1 MPDLPLS
8 VWIAAGGS
16 VIFLIFFLAAWQS
29 YRSLPVIR
37 ALPESV
43 DRKNTEPDCM
53 VVIPAR
59 NEAGVIANAVASL
72 PPDCVIVVDDASDDG
87 TADVATKAGA
97 GVISA
102 PPLPKRGFGKP
113 NACAAGARL
122 LTSRWILFTDAD
134 TSFEPGFLA
143 SAIAAAE
150 AKGLSLL
157 SIQLDPDY
165 GSLAEHVLIPYARA
179 LVFCGSNPRTHA
191 NALFTG
197 NCLLVQ
203 REPYNFLGTHI
214 AVVTQLA
221 EDVKLTALAE
231 RHRLKLGI
239 ARAPGLGRRRYYEGF
254 RGIYRGIERQAFRFM
269 VVSWLIGVLIL
280 LAALCAALWLP
291 LAAWLAWDRQWAAV
305 AILALLPVVTLR
317 PWYRNW
323 LTALSAPLAIY
334 WMLPVLARG
343 LLSAVFGKPIVW
355 KGRTVRAVS

>member
-1 MPDLPLS
+1 
-8 VWIAAGGS
+8 
-16 VIFLIFFLAAWQS
+16 LAAWQS
-29 YRSLPVIR
+29 YRSLSVVH
-37 ALPESV
+37 ALPQSV
-43 DRKNTEPDCM
+43 DRKNAEPDCM

-59 NEAGVIANAVASL
+59 NEADMIAKAVASL
-72 PPDCVIVVDDASDDG
+72 PPDSVIVVDDASEDG

-97 GVISA
+97 GVVAA

-134 TSFEPGFLA
+134 TRFEPGFLG
-143 SAIAAAE
+143 AAVATAE
-150 AKGLSLL
+150 ASGLSLL
-157 SIQLDPDY
+157 SIQLDPEY
-165 GSLAEHVLIPYARA
+165 ASFAEHVLVPYARA

-197 NCLLVQ
+197 NCLLVL

-214 AVVTQLA
+214 AVVTQLV

-239 ARAPGLGRRRYYEGF
+239 ARAPGLGRRRFYEGF

-269 VVSWLIGVLIL
+269 VVNWLIGVVIL

-291 LAAWLAWDRQWAAV
+291 LLAWLAWDRQWVAA
-305 AILALLPVVTLR
+305 AIFALLPALTLR
-317 PWYRNW
+317 PWYQSW

-334 WMLPVLARG
+334 GMLPVLARG
-343 LLSAVFGKPIVW
+343 LLSAVFGRPVVW